1 MRYMTDKHVR
11 LLTVLWLSLMTLP
24 ARADNE
30 FFQRG
35 NWQDPA
41 IEFRIDM
48 QPLHENGLTGEL
60 YLPKGA
66 VHRPALLA
74 LGACTQPTL
83 RGMAQGMADHG
94 YPTLAL
100 FYCGPGTSR
109 PDLRETP
116 IEIFEAATDWLAQ
129 QPSVDAAHMG
139 VIGASAGSTAAFLAA
154 ANDPR
159 LKVVVAIVPGSV
171 VWEAPVPGVP
181 AASMYAVGGIPLPF
195 VHGPDGTLPK
205 EVLLAKMR
213 ESLRNP
219 PSGAIIP
226 VEKIRGAVLLAS
238 GQEDRSWPSA
248 TMADLIATRLKD
260 KGFTFPFENDVYPGA
275 GHGFFAAHDSSDPW
289 FVALYQRL
297 MTPAAYPEMGGT
309 TEGNAAAQRDSWPKV
324 LSFLQK
330 YL

>member
-1 MRYMTDKHVR
+1 MG
-11 LLTVLWLSLMTLP
+11 LWLIALP
-24 ARADNE
+24 AQADNE

-35 NWQDPA
+35 NWQDPG
-41 IEFRIDM
+41 IETRITM
-48 QPLHENGLTGEL
+48 QPVHVGDLVGEL
-60 YLPKGA
+60 YLPPKA
-66 VHRPALLA
+66 NHLPALLA
-74 LGACTQPTL
+74 LGACTQPSL

-116 IEIFEAATDWLAQ
+116 LEIFKTAIDWLAR
-129 QPSVDAAHMG
+129 QPSVDARHMG
-139 VIGASAGSTAAFLAA
+139 IIGASAGATAGLLAA
-154 ANDPR
+154 VNDPR
-159 LKVVVAIVPGSV
+159 IKAVVAIVPGSV
-171 VWEAPVPGVP
+171 VWEAPVPGAP
-181 AASMYAVGGIPLPF
+181 AASMYTVGGVPLPF

-219 PSGAIIP
+219 PSGAVIP
-226 VEKIRGAVLLAS
+226 VEKIKGAVLLVS

-248 TMADLIATRLKD
+248 TMADQIATRLRD
-260 KGFTFPFENDVYPGA
+260 KGFTFPFENDVYPDA
-275 GHGFFAAHDSSDPW
+275 GHGFFAAHDSSDLW
-289 FVALYQRL
+289 FTALYQRL
-297 MTPAAYPEMGGT
+297 MTPAAFPEMGGT
-309 TEGNAAAQRDSWPKV
+309 TAGNLAAQKGSWPKT

>member
-1 MRYMTDKHVR
+1 MGR
-11 LLTVLWLSLMTLP
+11 LILIAIAILLIAPTGAMS
-24 ARADNE
+24 DNE
-30 FFQRG
+30 FFVRG

-48 QPLHENGLTGEL
+48 QPLHESGLTGEL

-100 FYCGPGTSR
+100 FYCGPGASR

-116 IEIFEAATDWLAQ
+116 IEIFKAATDWLAQ

-181 AASMYAVGGIPLPF
+181 AASMYAVGGAPLPF

-205 EVLLAKMR
+205 EVRLAKMR

-219 PSGAIIP
+219 PSGAVIP
-226 VEKIRGAVLLAS
+226 VEKIKGAVLLVS

-248 TMADLIATRLKD
+248 MMADQIAARLRD
-260 KGFTFPFENDVYPGA
+260 KRFTFPFENDVYPGA
-275 GHGFFAAHDSSDPW
+275 GHGFFAAHDPGDPW
-289 FVALYQRL
+289 FTALYRRL
-297 MTPAAYPEMGGT
+297 MTPTAFPEMGGT
-309 TEGNAAAQRDSWPKV
+309 TEGNAAAQRDSWPKT
-324 LSFLQK
+324 LSFLHAHM
-330 YL
+330 